1 MLSILIIKGSL
12 FLWVTLRTL
21 WGDILE
27 LPPGLPAKCLD
38 SDGFLST
45 LLDNRQQ
52 KNPLFLRG
60 SEENWILMDC
70 VGLCDGGGGG
80 S

>member
-1 MLSILIIKGSL
+1 MKGSL
-12 FLWVTLRTL
+12 SLWVTLRTL
-21 WGDILE
+21 WGDISE
-27 LPPGLPAKCLD
+27 LPTELPAKCLD
-38 SDGFLST
+38 SDGFHST

-60 SEENWILMDC
+60 SKENWILMD
-70 VGLCDGGGGG
+70 GAKLCGGGGGG